1 MAKKAKHPKLPN
13 GFGSIKK
20 LSGNRSNPYA
30 VYPPTKEFTL
40 SGAPIAQPALCYV
53 PDWYTGF
60 HALME
65 YKNGTFDPENFK
77 KSIPTENDQDD
88 EVIKKIIS
96 TFNNSKRI
104 NENHLT
110 FAQVYELSYKD
121 KYENPRKKFS
131 KSSEKHYR
139 WAYGKCAS
147 LYDKPMKDIV
157 KDDMQH
163 IIDSCQLGYSSL
175 SSLKDLFTQMCS
187 YSMENGII
195 NMDYSKYLKINAEKD
210 IENGE
215 PFTEHE
221 IELLW
226 QNKDN
231 KYVQIILILIYTGM
245 RGGELKAT
253 KIDYENKVFVGG
265 LKTTAGRDR
274 IIPFPDIIYDYIL
287 SFDQEKFSPNNFRD
301 KIFYKL
307 ILSIGM
313 DPLTNGKKHTP
324 HDCRHTFSWLADKY
338 KMDEVSKHLLMGHSL
353 GKDVERSTYGHR
365 TFEELKTEINKI
377 EAPDLSLTCC

>member
-1 MAKKAKHPKLPN
+1 
-13 GFGSIKK
+13 
-20 LSGNRSNPYA
+20 
-30 VYPPTKEFTL
+30 
-40 SGAPIAQPALCYV
+40 
-53 PDWYTGF
+53 
-60 HALME
+60 
-65 YKNGTFDPENFK
+65 
-77 KSIPTENDQDD
+77 
-88 EVIKKIIS
+88 
-96 TFNNSKRI
+96 
-104 NENHLT
+104 
-110 FAQVYELSYKD
+110 
-121 KYENPRKKFS
+121 
-131 KSSEKHYR
+131 
-139 WAYGKCAS
+139 
-147 LYDKPMKDIV
+147 MKDII

-253 KIDYENKVFVGG
+253 TIDYENKVFVGG

-365 TFEELKTEINKI
+365 TFEELKPEINKI